1 MLSSIQVVFIKT
13 DKLYNKILFI
23 LQEGEFPN
31 IQDAILSKTMSTL
44 LIRSLGK
51 CYHSYRLSHLSVRSL
66 GTTLIVQQKQKPRTD
81 SAISTSSGSDRTD
94 VSTDV
99 RPLGERIKENTK
111 TASYFGVI
119 VFGVG
124 VTGIIA
130 FVIFR
135 ELFSS
140 SSPNNIYS
148 DALKDCINVSMM

>member
-1 MLSSIQVVFIKT
+1 MQESSPSHLIQI
-13 DKLYNKILFI
+13 D
-23 LQEGEFPN
+23 
-31 IQDAILSKTMSTL
+31 STMSTL

-51 CYHSYRLSHLSVRSL
+51 CYQNYRLSQLSVRSL
-66 GTTLIVQQKQKPRTD
+66 SKTFSIQQKVKSQND
-81 SAISTSSGSDRTD
+81 SSITTSSDRTD

-148 DALKDCINVSMM
+148 EALKDCINVSDWRITKGFSLVDHSFYK

>member
-1 MLSSIQVVFIKT
+1 
-13 DKLYNKILFI
+13 
-23 LQEGEFPN
+23 
-31 IQDAILSKTMSTL
+31 MSTL
-44 LIRSLGK
+44 LIRSLNK
-51 CYHSYRLSHLSVRSL
+51 CYQSYRLSNLSVRSL
-66 GTTLIVQQKQKPRTD
+66 GTALILQQKQKPRTD
-81 SAISTSSGSDRTD
+81 SIVSSGSDRTD

-124 VTGIIA
+124 VTGVIA
-130 FVIFR
+130 FVIFK

-148 DALKDCINVSMM
+148 TALKDCINVSSTLVTMLSCVLNVDVICFV

>member
-1 MLSSIQVVFIKT
+1 
-13 DKLYNKILFI
+13 
-23 LQEGEFPN
+23 
-31 IQDAILSKTMSTL
+31 MSTL
-44 LIRSLGK
+44 LIRSLTK
-51 CYHSYRLSHLSVRSL
+51 CYQNYRLSKLSMRSL
-66 GTTLIVQQKQKPRTD
+66 STTLFIHQKEKARTD
-81 SAISTSSGSDRTD
+81 SAVTTSSGSNRTD

-148 DALKDCINVSMM
+148 EALKDCINVSHKSHACPIQIISY